1 MSRFSVT
8 WTSAMFATE
17 LVPSINK
24 KPKLL
29 ERISSMLTS
38 SYIYPSKSF
47 HGCRSTPEHDTSN
60 STMSTNLSL
69 ATISFLYSDIICF
82 ENIKFPIIIFPDG
95 VENNS
100 SNGFDYLG
108 SCLTKWTD

>member
-1 MSRFSVT
+1 
-8 WTSAMFATE
+8 
-17 LVPSINK
+17 
-24 KPKLL
+24 
-29 ERISSMLTS
+29 
-38 SYIYPSKSF
+38 
-47 HGCRSTPEHDTSN
+47 
-60 STMSTNLSL
+60 MSTNLSL